1 MNTAPV
7 HHHDNPDS
15 ELQRPGFCIVDNRD
29 LFLCDDVNSPHGM
42 AMGRGGGWKF
52 GYCRASEK
60 PRVWL
65 SLVAAVEM
73 AAKVNGK
80 VTTVPRR
87 VGWANGGPVLTWSE
101 VKE

>member
-1 MNTAPV
+1 MKAALQP
-7 HHHDNPDS
+7 HYENPNC
-15 ELQRPGFCIVDNRD
+15 EPQRPGFCIVDGRD
-29 LFLCDDVNSPHGM
+29 LFLCDNVNSPHGM
-42 AMGRGGGWKF
+42 AMGMGWKF